1 MTKAK
6 IKTSSFL
13 LREAW
18 LEDVAEVGQHMLPDR
33 NEVWDRCTHSDS
45 AALSTQRQQQWLL
58 GAGVDH
64 LGGINHLCTG
74 WGWEGLGGEANGSQ
88 EFVLLCFVFCFL
100 LFLPQPWHLGC
111 SCNLFHSG
119 GNTWSI
125 TYCAIAGTPNQSF
138 KTINILV
145 EENITWIPLCIIGE
159 KMFQEICSDLINL
172 SCLAVC
178 TVCGCVSVHVL
189 WALVGVCVQVG
200 AYKSLCVRQWR
211 RAHV

>member
-1 MTKAK
+1 MCNKPTKEKESVNHSSVVILITVLWFTLGLGWQKRRDEKRYDRKGKLVILALLWYEFL
-6 IKTSSFL
+6 SFL
-13 LREAW
+13 FIK
-18 LEDVAEVGQHMLPDR
+18 DF
-33 NEVWDRCTHSDS
+33 C
-45 AALSTQRQQQWLL
+45 
-58 GAGVDH
+58 
-64 LGGINHLCTG
+64 
-74 WGWEGLGGEANGSQ
+74 
-88 EFVLLCFVFCFL
+88 VLLCFVFCFL

-200 AYKSLCVRQWR
+200 ACKSLCVRQWR